1 MKYLLGILLL
11 VASACQSRDFYAE
24 KQFEFECWALQDT
37 FAFTYENPAPDAAL
51 SLDVSVDFLE
61 EYAFRNLFLKITAIS
76 PSGQRSD
83 FLLND
88 TLQDDAGNW
97 RVERGRSRYPV
108 VFSQPLDVALPE
120 AGGWR
125 FQVIQYMR
133 EDTLCEIAQVGVSLR
148 E

>member
-11 VASACQSRDFYAE
+11 AACQPRDFYAE
-24 KQFEFECWALQDT
+24 KQFEYECWVLQDT
-37 FAFTYENPAPDAAL
+37 FVFAYENPAADAAL
-51 SLDVSVDFLE
+51 SLDFSVDFLE
-61 EYAFRNLFLKITAIS
+61 EYAFRNLFLKITTTS

-88 TLQDDAGNW
+88 TLQDEAGNW
-97 RVERGRSRYPV
+97 RVERSSGRYPV

-120 AGGWR
+120 VGAWR

-148 E
+148 P